1 MSSVFVD
8 LAPLKDVPDSVP
20 ERFRGVA
27 NDAPQRTSLC
37 TRHDMVDE
45 NPTRPA
51 ARRAAL
57 GPPERR
63 SKDCRRR
70 ETPSKAPLRVET
82 CEIRNQSA
90 PEVAQGY
97 EALVG
102 PVKAR
107 GDGRR
112 ARTDA
117 DSLSRQ
123 PRAPQHSSSTQSLPP
138 FLNFDQ

>member
-1 MSSVFVD
+1 
-8 LAPLKDVPDSVP
+8 
-20 ERFRGVA
+20 
-27 NDAPQRTSLC
+27 
-37 TRHDMVDE
+37 MVDGYRA
-45 NPTRPA
+45 RPA
-51 ARRAAL
+51 ARGAAVR
-57 GPPERR
+57 PPERR

-70 ETPSKAPLRVET
+70 ETPSNAPVRAET

-117 DSLSRQ
+117 ETASPGSPELHE
-123 PRAPQHSSSTQSLPP
+123 HSSGTQSLPP

>member
-1 MSSVFVD
+1 MSITLD
-8 LAPLKDVPDSVP
+8 RLRA
-20 ERFRGVA
+20 A
-27 NDAPQRTSLC
+27 QRWG
-37 TRHDMVDE
+37 
-45 NPTRPA
+45 RPSG
-51 ARRAAL
+51 ARRTA
-57 GPPERR
+57 GGGRR
-63 SKDCRRR
+63 LSN
-70 ETPSKAPLRVET
+70 APVRVET

-90 PEVAQGY
+90 PEVAQRY

>member
-1 MSSVFVD
+1 
-8 LAPLKDVPDSVP
+8 
-20 ERFRGVA
+20 
-27 NDAPQRTSLC
+27 
-37 TRHDMVDE
+37 MVDE

-117 DSLSRQ
+117 ETASPGSPELHE
-123 PRAPQHSSSTQSLPP
+123 HSSSTQSLPP
-138 FLNFDQ
+138 FLDFDQS